1 VFASDRYLV
10 GAESKRE
17 LRCIGVSTEI
27 VLDDNAAVS
36 SKLRREPFRVG
47 FRIKNESRGWV
58 VEIVNTQGVNGGY
71 GMLFPVTERR
81 SFPVHTASSDCTGCH
96 IDEQL
101 ADLTISNHLANKAL
115 TTHMEHET
123 VGACCWLIPVDT

>member
-1 VFASDRYLV
+1 MSAGIRNALAQRSVLPVSPICAVVFASDRYLV

-47 FRIKNESRGWV
+47 
-58 VEIVNTQGVNGGY
+58 
-71 GMLFPVTERR
+71 
-81 SFPVHTASSDCTGCH
+81 
-96 IDEQL
+96 
-101 ADLTISNHLANKAL
+101 
-115 TTHMEHET
+115 
-123 VGACCWLIPVDT
+123 